1 MTTKVKCGKLST
13 EKKESPFR
21 EIAELQ
27 KKRSEKQGG
36 ARRFA
41 FIGRKGGCR
50 MPLPIAPEGEELT
63 VKKVLV
69 DEKNK
74 RHFENL
80 GITIGAKLQVLSR
93 VGGNVIVK
101 VKDGRLALDRTL
113 AMKILV

>member
-1 MTTKVKCGKLST
+1 
-13 EKKESPFR
+13 
-21 EIAELQ
+21 
-27 KKRSEKQGG
+27 
-36 ARRFA
+36 
-41 FIGRKGGCR
+41 

-74 RHFENL
+74 RHCEKL